1 MDDRP
6 RRFKG
11 GQPGKEVVMKKER
24 EPGQDSRRGFLK
36 KLALLGASMTV
47 LATAT
52 DVVTEGQGRTDEETP
67 GDMETKGYRLTAHI
81 RKYYETARM

>member
-1 MDDRP
+1 
-6 RRFKG
+6 
-11 GQPGKEVVMKKER
+11 MKKER

-52 DVVTEGQGRTDEETP
+52 DVVTEGQGRADEEP
-67 GDMETKGYRLTAHI
+67 PADREAKGYRLTAHI
-81 RKYYETARM
+81 RRYYETARM

>member
-1 MDDRP
+1 
-6 RRFKG
+6 
-11 GQPGKEVVMKKER
+11 VVMEKQR

-52 DVVTEGQGRTDEETP
+52 DVVTEGQGRADAETP
-67 GDMETKGYRLTAHI
+67 GETPAKGYRLTAHI
-81 RKYYETARM
+81 RRYYETARM